1 MHRYSYGNI
10 VGHGERG
17 AQRSGLGEEIHRHVP
32 LQMEGRNVDVSTVSV
47 QGGVTRADLGRPSS
61 LSSQTPKSAAYLL
74 MCRSLNLGRT

>member
-1 MHRYSYGNI
+1 MTVPGNVHRYSYGNI

-47 QGGVTRADLGRPSS
+47 QGGNKGGPGPPLIS
-61 LSSQTPKSAAYLL
+61 
-74 MCRSLNLGRT
+74 